1 MGAASRYAATLF
13 LLFIVGLTGCA
24 PGDQIV
30 WTGTQQPPAPVDDV
44 SAQVVEQQRIAEM
57 EALEA
62 QHLAAELRYIRSL
75 QHFTEKQ
82 LRQEVAWL
90 EEMRATRGDPEY
102 QLRLAWALSMRD
114 TGVHDLP
121 RASALVEGLMPFED
135 GERTAVGDL
144 ATILHEKIKVEEAG
158 RQARER
164 LLRDLQDER
173 RERMHSEQAAL
184 TQTAELDAR
193 AARIQSLRAE
203 IDALT
208 AQIDALTSIEKTIS
222 ERESTQ

>member
-13 LLFIVGLTGCA
+13 LLLIVGLTGCA
-24 PGDQIV
+24 PGDQVV
-30 WTGTQQPPAPVDDV
+30 WTGPQQPPAPVDDV

-82 LRQEVAWL
+82 LRQEVVWL
-90 EEMRATRGDPEY
+90 EEMRFARGDPEY

-114 TGVHDLP
+114 TDVHDLP
-121 RASALVEGLMPFED
+121 RASGLVEGLMLVDD

-164 LLRDLQDER
+164 LLRDLQEER
-173 RERMHSEQAAL
+173 RERMRSEQAAL
-184 TQTAELDAR
+184 TQIAELDAR